1 MSCAVRM
8 RSLSAFL
15 ALLPALLPAL
25 LLVLLLASG
34 MTVSAH
40 AGKLYKW
47 VDEKGQ
53 VHYGDSIP
61 PEYAEQGRSEL
72 NQQGMTVK
80 TTDGAKT
87 PEQLAEIK
95 KAEAHK
101 AEEKKRAEEQAAYD
115 RTLMRTYSG
124 EDDILRSRDQ
134 KLAAL
139 EITLS
144 ITQGNLNTVTKQL
157 DDLNKRAEGLQ
168 GANKPLPEKL
178 QKDIGAL
185 QTQQQQYQDFIKA
198 KQAEQNKIKE
208 KTEAELNRYR
218 EIKAERQAR

>member
-1 MSCAVRM
+1 MKLISV
-8 RSLSAFL
+8 
-15 ALLPALLPAL
+15 LP
-25 LLVLLLASG
+25 VLLAFG
-34 MTVSAH
+34 MSLPAH

-61 PEYAEQGRSEL
+61 PEYAEQERSEL
-72 NQQGMTVK
+72 NKQGMTVK

-87 PEQLAEIK
+87 PEQLAEEEQQK
-95 KAEAHK
+95 QLK
-101 AEEKKRAEEQAAYD
+101 AEEKKHAEERAAYD
-115 RTLMRTYSG
+115 RTLMRTYSS
-124 EDDILRSRDQ
+124 EDDILRSRDH

-144 ITQGNLNTVTKQL
+144 ITQGNLNTITKQL
-157 DDLNKRAEGLQ
+157 DELNKRAEGLQ

-185 QTQQQQYQDFIKA
+185 QAQQRQYQDFIKA
-198 KQAEQNKIKE
+198 RQAEQDKIRE
-208 KTEAELNRYR
+208 KAGAELNRYR
-218 EIKAERQAR
+218 EIKAGPQAPKP

>member
-1 MSCAVRM
+1 MKFIPV
-8 RSLSAFL
+8 LSI
-15 ALLPALLPAL
+15 
-25 LLVLLLASG
+25 LLAFGLSLP
-34 MTVSAH
+34 VQ

-53 VHYGDSIP
+53 VHYGDNIP

-80 TTDGAKT
+80 KTDGAKT
-87 PEQLAEIK
+87 PEQLAEEERQQQLK
-95 KAEAHK
+95 S
-101 AEEKKRAEEQAAYD
+101 EEKKRAEERVAYD
-115 RTLMRTYSG
+115 RALMRTYSG
-124 EDDILRSRDQ
+124 QDDILRSRDQ

-144 ITQGNLNTVTKQL
+144 ITQDNLSMVTKQL
-157 DDLNKRAEGLQ
+157 DEINKRAEGLQ

-185 QTQQQQYQDFIKA
+185 QIQQQQYQDFIKA
-198 KQAEQNKIKE
+198 KQAEQSRIKE
-208 KTEAELNRYR
+208 KAEADLNRYR
-218 EIKAERQAR
+218 EIKAGRQAPTP

>member
-1 MSCAVRM
+1 MKR
-8 RSLSAFL
+8 LSVLL
-15 ALLPALLPAL
+15 ALIAL
-25 LLVLLLASG
+25 G
-34 MTVSAH
+34 MSLSAH

-72 NQQGMTVK
+72 NKQGMTVK
-80 TTDGAKT
+80 KTDAAKT
-87 PEQLAEIK
+87 PEQLAE
-95 KAEAHK
+95 EERQQQLK

-115 RTLMRTYSG
+115 HTLLRTYFS

-139 EITLS
+139 DITLS
-144 ITQGNLNTVTKQL
+144 IMQGNLSMVTRQL
-157 DDLNKRAEGLQ
+157 ADLNKRAEALQ
-168 GANKPLPEKL
+168 GAGKPLPEKL

-185 QTQQQQYQDFIKA
+185 ETRRQQYQDFIQA
-198 KQAEQNKIKE
+198 KQAEQDNIRE
-208 KTEAELNRYR
+208 RAEAELKRYR
-218 EIKAERQAR
+218 EIRAGRQTVKP